1 MPKGVYIRTEK
12 HININRISQIGK
24 FVSDDTKKL
33 LSKLK
38 RGNSNGFKKGN
49 IPWNK
54 GLTKEENIIIQNNAL
69 RHSQKMSW
77 RKLTKEH
84 IKKCLTRNP
93 KSSLEIKFEN
103 IINKLKLP
111 YKFVGNGEFFIGRKC
126 PDFINVNGQ
135 KIAVEVYYHKH
146 KELLRNKTIEQ
157 WQQERQKIFDEYD
170 WQIEFFNEF
179 QVNEQEI
186 KKRLGG

>member
-1 MPKGVYIRTEK
+1 MAKGVYIRTEK
-12 HININRISQIGK
+12 HININRISHIGQ
-24 FVSDDTKKL
+24 FVSNDTKKL
-33 LSKLK
+33 LSKVR

-69 RHSQKMSW
+69 RHSQKMSG

-84 IKKCLTRNP
+84 IKKCLKRNP

-103 IINKLKLP
+103 IINKIKLP
-111 YKFVGNGEFFIGRKC
+111 YKFVGNGKFLIGRKC

-135 KIAVEVYYHKH
+135 KIAVEVYYRKH

-186 KKRLGG
+186 KRRLGG